1 MDPTGTESSGRA
13 EMQLSKTHLLMWEH
27 SPMIQGL
34 VLRKTQEYE
43 AKVLLEFLLKL
54 GVMIFIE

>member
-1 MDPTGTESSGRA
+1 MDPIGAESSGRA

-27 SPMIQGL
+27 SPMIHGL
-34 VLRKTQEYE
+34 TLRKTQEYE
-43 AKVLLEFLLKL
+43 DNMLLEFLLKL

>member
-1 MDPTGTESSGRA
+1 
-13 EMQLSKTHLLMWEH
+13 MQLSKTHLLMWEH

-34 VLRKTQEYE
+34 VLRKTQGYE